1 MNMDDASCMGIPHPP
16 YWHSFPLATYPCFG
30 EVCRYGGEFERQGY
44 HSLAF
49 DSSRWQVGGCYPS
62 LMRAC

>member
-30 EVCRYGGEFERQGY
+30 EVCRYGGG
-44 HSLAF
+44 SLSVR
-49 DSSRWQVGGCYPS
+49 DTIPWLLTRVGGK
-62 LMRAC
+62 